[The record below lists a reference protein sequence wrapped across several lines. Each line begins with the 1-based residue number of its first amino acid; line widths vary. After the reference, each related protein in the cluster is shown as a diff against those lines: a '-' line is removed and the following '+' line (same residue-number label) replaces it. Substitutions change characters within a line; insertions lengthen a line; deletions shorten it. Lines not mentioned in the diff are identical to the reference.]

1 MIPGLKSIDV
11 EDADPLSGKTRVV
24 FNIEDDKAEEF
35 FKFLMLENNDTAGFE
50 KLLTNALETYL
61 NRNKT

>member
-24 FNIEDDKAEEF
+24 FNIEDDKVEEF
-35 FKFLMLENNDTAGFE
+35 FNFLMLENNDTAGFE
-50 KLLTNALETYL
+50 KLLINALETYL
-61 NRNKT
+61 NRSET

>member
-1 MIPGLKSIDV
+1 MIPGLKSI
-11 EDADPLSGKTRVV
+11 EIEESPSPNEKTRIV

-50 KLLTNALETYL
+50 KLLTDALETYL
-61 NRNKT
+61 NRTKT